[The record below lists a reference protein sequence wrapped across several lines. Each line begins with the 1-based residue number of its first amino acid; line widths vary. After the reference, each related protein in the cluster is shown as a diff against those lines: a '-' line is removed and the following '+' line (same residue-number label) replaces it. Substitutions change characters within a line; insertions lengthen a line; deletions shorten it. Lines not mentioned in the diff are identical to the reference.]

1 MITRQDLLML
11 WRFSRFE
18 SVREVA
24 QNPDILKLI
33 LTELKP
39 MFQYNRVVT
48 EYNDPRYKAHFKRV
62 FKKANRPRYHSSHDC
77 LVHPGRWLVHI
88 IYPQLSSW
96 PYWETPEFKC
106 EDINMYGLL
115 RSGRCSSHF
124 G

>member
-39 MFQYNRVVT
+39 MFQYNRVAT

-77 LVHPGRWLVHI
+77 LVHPGRWLVHV
-88 IYPQLSSW
+88 IYPHLATR
-96 PYWETPEFKC
+96 YRFKTVSC
-106 EDINMYGLL
+106 
-115 RSGRCSSHF
+115 SGR
-124 G
+124 